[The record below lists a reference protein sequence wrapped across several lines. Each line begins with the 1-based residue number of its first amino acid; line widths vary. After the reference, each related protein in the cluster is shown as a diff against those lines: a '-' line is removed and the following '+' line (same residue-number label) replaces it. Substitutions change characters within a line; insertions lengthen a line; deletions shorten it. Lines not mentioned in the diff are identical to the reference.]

1 MMIHYH
7 TIFRLTKMITK
18 YAPPTDQLT
27 MSQNCPL
34 RFQIKSI
41 LLYLSTGRK
50 KELIRF
56 CRQRSRLTLH
66 LERILLS
73 V

>member
-27 MSQNCPL
+27 MSQNFPL

-41 LLYLSTGRK
+41 YPFIQQEVK
-50 KELIRF
+50 KF
-56 CRQRSRLTLH
+56 
-66 LERILLS
+66 
-73 V
+73 

>member
-34 RFQIKSI
+34 RFQIKSMYPTI
-41 LLYLSTGRK
+41 
-50 KELIRF
+50 
-56 CRQRSRLTLH
+56 
-66 LERILLS
+66 RIL
-73 V
+73 